1 MRTNIKS
8 FLLCLPLLFACGAE
22 ETVVEE
28 KASAAITSVSLNKE
42 QIQSAG
48 ITEGKPVKQLIGLTI
63 YANGTIE
70 VPPQNKTV
78 ISVPFGGFV
87 KSLEVLDGMYVKTG
101 QKLIS
106 IEHPELIQLQQDYL
120 EVIGNIEYLEAEYER
135 QKSLVQQDAGSM
147 KAMQLAKSQYTAAT
161 AKKSGLKAKLDM
173 AGVNMKQLNAG
184 NLQRYISIDSPFDGV
199 VTKVAVNVGAY
210 ADPMEHLLEIIDL
223 EHAHAEVTAFEKD
236 IKHLKI
242 GQKVNLKF
250 SDEDK
255 MIEASIFLIG
265 KEIGKDR
272 TVKVHCHLNKENSS
286 IAPGAYFKA
295 SIYTGASE
303 RFCIPSEAI
312 VEMNGKNVVFF
323 SEKESGNLTTYSPE
337 EVTITAIESGNS
349 AIEFKNPTRTYDN
362 TLVLHGAYDI
372 MSAILIQGEE

>member
-1 MRTNIKS
+1 MKKNIIS
-8 FLLCLPLLFACGAE
+8 FLLCLPLLFACGTK
-22 ETVVEE
+22 ETVSEE
-28 KASAAITSVSLNKE
+28 KVVAAITAVSLNKE
-42 QIQSAG
+42 QIKSAG
-48 ITEGKPVKQLIGLTI
+48 ILEGKASKQLIGLTI
-63 YANGTIE
+63 HANGTIE

-87 KSLEVLDGMYVKTG
+87 KSLEVLDGMSVKKG
-101 QKLIS
+101 QQLIS

-135 QKSLVQQDAGSM
+135 QKSLVQQDAGSL
-147 KAMQLAKSQYTAAT
+147 KAMQLAKSQFAAAS
-161 AKKSGLKAKLDM
+161 AKRSGLKAKLDM

-184 NLQRYISIDSPFDGV
+184 NLQRNISIVAPFNGV
-199 VTKVAVNVGAY
+199 VTKVTVNVGAY

-223 EHAHAEVTAFEKD
+223 KHAHAEVIAFEKD

-272 TVKVHCHLNKENSS
+272 TVKVHCHLNKENAD

-295 SIYTGASE
+295 SIFTGVSE
-303 RFCIPSEAI
+303 QFCIPSEAI
-312 VEMNGKNVVFF
+312 VEMKGKNVVFF
-323 SEKESGNLTTYSPE
+323 SKKESENLTTYSPE
-337 EVTITAIESGNS
+337 EVTIIASENGNS
-349 AIEFKNPTRTYDN
+349 AIEFKNPSRTFDD
-362 TLVLHGAYDI
+362 TIVIHGAYDI
-372 MSAILIQGEE
+372 MSTILMQGEK